1 MPIREA
7 QKAES
12 EREEN
17 RKSLKKECSTVSN
30 VAKKKDKGEMFI
42 DIAKRELLVTLF
54 QRCGG
59 AETRMQWVEE

>member
-1 MPIREA
+1 MFIREA

-17 RKSLKKECSTVSN
+17 QKSLKKECSTVSK

-42 DIAKRELLVTLF
+42 DNSKKGS
-54 QRCGG
+54 C
-59 AETRMQWVEE
+59 W